1 VSRLPISALPATL
14 AATAVATP
22 ALAAANLS
30 FIALAITLFFS
41 PVCHQDPARSFWL
54 FGAPVAIC
62 ARCLGLYLGAAAGA
76 WLRVPRRILLPIL
89 GGTLAL
95 NLLDIFTELIGL
107 HGNWIAT
114 RFVLGLS
121 LGAALASLVAGSSA
135 TLLSARRP
143 ATQA

>member
-14 AATAVATP
+14 AATAVAAP

-30 FIALAITLFFS
+30 FAALAIALFFS
-41 PVCHQDPARSFWL
+41 PVCHQDAARSFWL
-54 FGAPVAIC
+54 FGGPVAVC

-76 WLRVPRRILLPIL
+76 WLRAPRKILLPIL
-89 GGTLAL
+89 GTTAVL
-95 NLLDIFTELIGL
+95 NLLDVLTELIGL